1 MANRGD
7 VRRKR
12 LSAGRSFE
20 PSRRIWTPKHGGK
33 PMVVMSVVAPALS
46 KTRARRKN
54 LRTFL
59 AVVVAGVSGFLPL
72 SPAAAQPAFTA
83 VIDDSPLEIKL
94 LPGEVV
100 TDAVKEF
107 YATGEN
113 PYKGNPTAL
122 DDGKKI
128 YLEWCQACHMPD
140 GSGRIGPSFI
150 GETHHYPRFAT
161 DKGMFEII
169 YGGATGAMQPFGNR
183 LTQDQILHVMAYVRS
198 LKK

>member
-1 MANRGD
+1 MSASTSIQAAIR
-7 VRRKR
+7 VRHK
-12 LSAGRSFE
+12 S
-20 PSRRIWTPKHGGK
+20 PW
-33 PMVVMSVVAPALS
+33 VV
-46 KTRARRKN
+46 
-54 LRTFL
+54 L
-59 AVVVAGVSGFLPL
+59 AVIVAGVSSFPPRVG
-72 SPAAAQPAFTA
+72 AAAQPAFTA
-83 VIDDSPLEIKL
+83 AIDDSPLEIKL

-100 TDAVKEF
+100 TDAVKKF
-107 YATGEN
+107 YATGED
-113 PYKGNPTAL
+113 PYKGDPTAL

-150 GETHHYPRFAT
+150 GETHHYPRFTT

-169 YGGATGAMQPFGNR
+169 YGGATGAMQAFGNR